1 MVESKSNRCNRC
13 GAPKTT
19 DAKGSLTQWISVCRC
34 DLIVSNQSNQGQTL
48 KLCQTCGKRINPG
61 RAGSLTQWILR
72 GDLCSCATPVPKVV
86 VDDGTLGASASQ
98 NWPAGGGIPSNFDA
112 PGSGVEVGH
121 DEPELEVDAD
131 SFPLERYKPIELLGS
146 GGSGLVYRC
155 MDRLL
160 NNRVAVK
167 VLLTVSKEQVIN
179 FQREAKAGSSLQ
191 HPHLVS
197 VRDFGVTASGAPYM
211 VMDFVPGMSL
221 DKYLEDEGGL
231 TEAEAVQVFS
241 QVADAL
247 AYAHDKKVFHRDLKT
262 SNIIISLKR
271 DEAQAYVIDFG
282 VADIS
287 QDTTIPGSSA
297 LVGTPA
303 YMSPDVAKG
312 KNFDARSE
320 IYSLGCVMFE
330 SLAGSVPFIG
340 DTALNTIHMHASM
353 TPPKLSDMTDGRVSE
368 KLEHIV
374 MKCLE
379 KEPEKRFQSMAEV
392 KEMLLSSALPSPK
405 FKMPA
410 DASEFER
417 QPVRDKKVLIVS
429 LSIVFLIVAS
439 VCGFNY
445 AVNFLASKSEK
456 AAAIPSW
463 ESSTGLDKV
472 VADGIDLS
480 LHQDDGIVEWKEP
493 GHVKVHGGS
502 DEQLATALQLN
513 KNSPIRWLTISEG
526 KFSRAALQSLSKLNL
541 SALTI
546 SGVDL
551 TDTDLIVLP
560 KLTAVSMSHCK
571 FRDDDPFKLFS
582 SSPHMV
588 QITLYSCD
596 MSNNSFS
603 SLSGLKKLDRLTLS
617 DCGGFTDGLQHP
629 RSLHDLD
636 WNAIRTAQYPE
647 PAFTQAVSLPDLRT
661 LTLDGNK
668 LSYKQYQELSKPNLA
683 YLQLSGN
690 TTLPI
695 ENLETLRN
703 LRGSDVHLSFRYKC
717 LDRDSIPALMGRQWK
732 LLSFWDTKMEDDF
745 LRRLAKV
752 DCNAYIFD
760 EPNISMDGLIRLLRA
775 RPVKFIYLS
784 SKCPIFSGE
793 EIFKLQSSR
802 PNCVIRCHT
811 QQNELVEVVDGGRGV
826 KKINLDPL
834 RLDGLS
840 ATPD

>member
-34 DLIVSNQSNQGQTL
+34 DLIVSPQSTQGQTL
-48 KLCQTCGKRINPG
+48 QLCQTCGKRINAG

-72 GDLCSCATPVPKVV
+72 GDLCSCSTPVPKTV
-86 VDDGTLGASASQ
+86 VDDGTLSSIASR
-98 NWPAGGGIPSNFDA
+98 NWLAAGGTPINFDA
-112 PGSGVEVGH
+112 AGSGAEVD
-121 DEPELEVDAD
+121 DEPELDVATE
-131 SFPLERYKPIELLGS
+131 SFPLERYKPFELLGS

-211 VMDFVPGMSL
+211 VMDFVSGMSL

-262 SNIIISLKR
+262 SNIIISVKG
-271 DEAQAYVIDFG
+271 DEVQAYVIDFG

-330 SLAGSVPFIG
+330 SLSGRVPFVG

-353 TPPKLSDMTDGRVSE
+353 TPPKLSDLADGRVSDR
-368 KLEHIV
+368 LEQIV

-392 KEMLLSSALPSPK
+392 KELLLSSVLPAPK

-410 DASEFER
+410 ESSEFER
-417 QPVRDKKVLIVS
+417 QPARDRKVLIVS
-429 LSIVFLIVAS
+429 GTIVLLIVVS
-439 VCGFNY
+439 IFGFNY

-456 AAAIPSW
+456 TATIPNW
-463 ESSTGLDKV
+463 ESTTGLDKV

-480 LHQDDGIVEWKEP
+480 LHKDDGTVEWKET

-502 DEQLATALQLN
+502 DEQIVTVHEYN
-513 KNSPIRWLTISEG
+513 KTSPISSLTISEG
-526 KFSRAALQSLSKLNL
+526 KFSRSALQSLTKLK
-541 SALTI
+541 LTTLNI

-551 TDTDLIVLP
+551 TELDHIVLP
-560 KLTAVSMSHCK
+560 KLTALAMSHCN
-571 FRDDDPFKLFS
+571 FRDDDPFKLFAG
-582 SSPHMV
+582 SPNMV
-588 QITLYSCD
+588 QITLYSCN
-596 MSNNSFS
+596 MSDKSFA

-629 RSLHDLD
+629 LSLIDLD
-636 WNAIRTAQYPE
+636 WSAIRTAQYPE
-647 PAFTQAVSLPDLRT
+647 PAFTQAVSLPNLRT

-668 LSYKQYQELSKPNLA
+668 LSYEQYQALSKPNLA
-683 YLQLSGN
+683 YLQLCGN
-690 TTLPI
+690 TKLQF
-695 ENLETLRN
+695 ENLEALRN
-703 LRGSDVHLSFRYKC
+703 LRESEVHLSFRYKC
-717 LDRDSIPALMGRQWK
+717 LDLDSIPALMGRHWK
-732 LLSFWDTKMEDDF
+732 LLSFWDTKLEDDF

-760 EPNISMDGLIRLLRA
+760 EPNISKDGLIALLRA

-784 SKCPIFSGE
+784 SKCPILSGE
-793 EIFKLQSSR
+793 EMFKLQSIR

-811 QQNELVEVVDGGRGV
+811 HQNEVVEVVDGGRRF
-826 KKINLDPL
+826 KKISLDPL
-834 RLDGLS
+834 RLDWMS